1 MGGGGWP
8 SPTSRKEEKGVGTL
22 TWLILKIVF
31 LRCLVYLLIQ
41 CLIVKW
47 ILFFFCSNRSKN
59 NERST
64 LCLLALCCQAPEL
77 LLAAHMLFLYF
88 EYPGTLIPT
97 YYYDYIYIKKNG
109 FREKIQHL
117 RCPMKISCY
126 LPGYTIYTQWCGYT
140 LQLDWKHLCF
150 FGITQLKSCGR
161 FTFKRLESLLNTL
174 CYVTKLLHN
183 RVLNHSATYGES
195 KYWEN

>member
-8 SPTSRKEEKGVGTL
+8 SPTSRKAEKGVGTL

-47 ILFFFCSNRSKN
+47 IVHIIIFCSNRSKN

-64 LCLLALCCQAPEL
+64 LCPLAFCCQAPEL
-77 LLAAHMLFLYF
+77 LLAAHILFLYF

-97 YYYDYIYIKKNG
+97 YYYDYIYIKKMGSERKLNICD
-109 FREKIQHL
+109 F
-117 RCPMKISCY
+117 
-126 LPGYTIYTQWCGYT
+126 QWKLVVIC
-140 LQLDWKHLCF
+140 LV
-150 FGITQLKSCGR
+150 IR
-161 FTFKRLESLLNTL
+161 FTHNNADTPCCSWNENIYASLVSPSWSHVDGSLL
-174 CYVTKLLHN
+174 
-183 RVLNHSATYGES
+183 SG
-195 KYWEN
+195 

>member
-1 MGGGGWP
+1 MTLRPLFNLHHLFIFSSIFFCPAKEHCRSYREWELQTRSIALKSGVGGGGWP

-64 LCLLALCCQAPEL
+64 LCPLAFCCQAPEL
-77 LLAAHMLFLYF
+77 LLAAHILFLYF

-97 YYYDYIYIKKNG
+97 YYYDYIYIYIKWVQ
-109 FREKIQHL
+109 RENWTSE
-117 RCPMKISCY
+117 IS
-126 LPGYTIYTQWCGYT
+126 
-140 LQLDWKHLCF
+140 
-150 FGITQLKSCGR
+150 
-161 FTFKRLESLLNTL
+161 N
-174 CYVTKLLHN
+174 
-183 RVLNHSATYGES
+183 
-195 KYWEN
+195 EN